1 LAQALQVFTDSGVSF
16 LSHLMKPFTFRSVKK
31 TPSALLLCLAA
42 FAATGEA
49 GRLGRAAPNSGRDAA
64 LGGSCSWSI
73 HYNKWLPDFAPG
85 EFEHNEPYVGAHCLE
100 ACCNDPGCIGLQ
112 IESSLESQCYKY
124 DQLPDELS
132 DSEPSQSL
140 VDFLKNEKRPAWSVL
155 LKGPAVASTNG
166 QPPPSPEYLDQLA
179 AKDLP
184 SANAATQEADLD
196 VKLRG
201 ALEPKHKCEWDVHYD
216 KWIPTFVNG
225 EYEGS
230 GPEGGAHCLE
240 ICCQDPSCLGLSLES
255 NEKFQC
261 YRYSVV
267 PPSMTTSGQALGDGA
282 WLRAKNPA
290 WSVFVKRVV
299 PLQPVSPST
308 QPPVSV
314 QLLTPKPLQK
324 QQQQQHQ
331 QQSQPAASS
340 QPFFRNLTRWGQ
352 HHGQHAVG
360 ALSPGPANDNSWLP
374 SHILFLIVLF
384 LSVAVVRCL
393 SLEKRQPLG
402 LLFAKNVVGGGE
414 ASQLLTGIEVPAKKP
429 DL

>member
-1 LAQALQVFTDSGVSF
+1 MS
-16 LSHLMKPFTFRSVKK
+16 RSAKK
-31 TPSALLLCLAA
+31 TPLALPLCLAVFVA
-42 FAATGEA
+42 IGEA
-49 GRLGRAAPNSGRDAA
+49 GRAGRAAPKSGRDAA

-73 HYNKWLPDFAPG
+73 HYDRWIPDFAPG
-85 EFEHNEPYVGAHCLE
+85 EFEHNEPHVGAHCLE
-100 ACCNDPGCIGLQ
+100 ACCNDPGCTGLQ
-112 IESSLESQCYKY
+112 IESSLESQCYEY
-124 DQLPDELS
+124 ADSVPDELS
-132 DSEPSQSL
+132 DAGPGQPL

-216 KWIPTFVNG
+216 KWIPTFVHG

-230 GPEGGAHCLE
+230 GSEGGTHCLDM
-240 ICCQDPSCLGLSLES
+240 CCQDPSCLGLSLES
-255 NEKFQC
+255 IEKYQC

-267 PPSMTTSGQALGDGA
+267 PPSMTTGGQPLGDGA
-282 WLRAKNPA
+282 WLRAKKQA

-299 PLQPVSPST
+299 PLKPVSAST

-314 QLLTPKPLQK
+314 KPVTPKPLQ
-324 QQQQQHQ
+324 Q
-331 QQSQPAASS
+331 QQSQQAESP
-340 QPFFRNLTRWGQ
+340 QHFFRNLTRWGQ
-352 HHGQHAVG
+352 HHGQHGVQTLFA
-360 ALSPGPANDNSWLP
+360 APANDDNWLP
-374 SHILFLIVLF
+374 TYAIFLIFLF
-384 LSVAVVRCL
+384 LSVALVRCL
-393 SLEKRQPLG
+393 TVEQRQPLG
-402 LLFAKNVVGGGE
+402 LLVGKNILGGGE
-414 ASQLLTGIEVPAKKP
+414 ASRLLTGIEVPAKKP